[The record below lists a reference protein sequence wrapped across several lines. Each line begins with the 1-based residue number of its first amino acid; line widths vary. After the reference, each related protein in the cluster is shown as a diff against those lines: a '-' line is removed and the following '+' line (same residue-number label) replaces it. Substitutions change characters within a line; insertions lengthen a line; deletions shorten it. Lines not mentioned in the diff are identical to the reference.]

1 MESSLHRQLKE
12 LYGVTAADREVQVEG
27 FRIDAVA
34 GGRLIEIQRASLSGI
49 RSKLATLLESHHVTL
64 VKPLAVRTR
73 ISRRSAAGGEIVS
86 RRYSPIRRSVYHLF
100 EELVHLGS
108 IFPHP
113 RLHLEVVL
121 MEQEEVRIPRKKRR
135 YHGADFQVEDRLLLN
150 VISRQTFTTARDLAG
165 LLPTSLPAQFHT
177 QDLARESAIPRW
189 LAQRMVYCLRQAGV
203 LRSVGKMGNAILY
216 AAACEPKRMRKA
228 A

>member
-12 LYGVTAADREVQVEG
+12 MYGVTAEDREVQVEG

-73 ISRRSAAGGEIVS
+73 ISRRSEAGGAIVS
-86 RRYSPIRRSVYHLF
+86 RRYSPVRRSVYHLF

-108 IFPHP
+108 VFPHP

-121 MEQEEVRIPRKKRR
+121 VEQEEVRIPRKKRR
-135 YHGADFQVEDRLLLN
+135 YHGADFQVEDRMLLN
-150 VISRQTFTTARDLAG
+150 VVSRQTFRTARDLAG
-165 LLPTSLPAQFHT
+165 LLPPNLPAQFHT
-177 QDLARESAIPRW
+177 LDLAKESSIPRW
-189 LAQRMVYCLRQAGV
+189 LAQRMVYCMRQSGV
-203 LRSVGKMGNAILY
+203 LRSVGKVGNTILY
-216 AAACEPKRMRKA
+216 AAVCQPKRTSKA